1 MSRSDLTI
9 IVITFDLLV
18 CVTFVVL
25 SALMMSWI
33 DDEATI
39 NDVEYV
45 QITDFSVRIKN
56 LPPVSV
62 YKNLEQLKAMLIA

>member
-1 MSRSDLTI
+1 
-9 IVITFDLLV
+9 
-18 CVTFVVL
+18 
-25 SALMMSWI
+25 MMSWI